1 MTEASFSAIW
11 INGERMRPDALH
23 LSACDRGFT
32 LADGLFETMHLFHG
46 TVFRLDR
53 HLRRLTRGLAALGIP
68 ARSELR
74 DWVLD
79 AVDAAGDVEAGV
91 RLTVTRG
98 PGAAGV
104 APPADVR
111 PTVTVTVNPLPA
123 VPPDVYASGLAAHVA
138 SGRRNQHAMTSGL
151 KTLAYTDAIAAY
163 LEAQRAGAADA
174 IFLDTDGHCSE
185 ATSNNLFALIGGT
198 LVTPPESC
206 GALPGIT
213 REAVLELAPVLG
225 VQTAERPFALAEL
238 VAADEAFLT
247 SSLRR
252 IAPLVRVGERP
263 IGNGRPGD
271 LTRRCADAY
280 LSLVRAE
287 CGSRHLSSLDT
298 P

>member
-23 LSACDRGFT
+23 LSARDRGFT

-151 KTLAYTDAIAAY
+151 KTLAVHRRDCGISRSAARRGGGRDLSRY
-163 LEAQRAGAADA
+163 RWALLRGDVQQPVRADRRYARHAAG
-174 IFLDTDGHCSE
+174 ILWR
-185 ATSNNLFALIGGT
+185 
-198 LVTPPESC
+198 
-206 GALPGIT
+206 LPGIT

>member
-11 INGERMRPDALH
+11 INGERMRPDAPH
-23 LSACDRGFT
+23 LSARDRGFT

-46 TVFRLDR
+46 TIFRLDR

-185 ATSNNLFALIGGT
+185 ATSSNLFALIGGT

-287 CGSRHLSSLDT
+287 CGSRHLSSPDT

>member
-11 INGERMRPDALH
+11 INGERMRPDAPH
-23 LSACDRGFT
+23 LSARDRGFT

-46 TVFRLDR
+46 TIFLLDR